1 MKRRVKTLVKGIMG
15 GVCNSIGGW
24 LYLRAR
30 VDMGSIVVA
39 SFLFTTG
46 SIFIS
51 HWFFYLFTGKIGF
64 LLEKDEEKRRSKAID
79 LGIGLV
85 GNLLGCMMM
94 GFLIRLATFD
104 TNPLLFTEL
113 QGIVN
118 LKIGH

>member
-64 LLEKDEEKRRSKAID
+64 LLEKDEEKDVVKQ
-79 LGIGLV
+79 L
-85 GNLLGCMMM
+85 
-94 GFLIRLATFD
+94 T
-104 TNPLLFTEL
+104 
-113 QGIVN
+113 
-118 LKIGH
+118 